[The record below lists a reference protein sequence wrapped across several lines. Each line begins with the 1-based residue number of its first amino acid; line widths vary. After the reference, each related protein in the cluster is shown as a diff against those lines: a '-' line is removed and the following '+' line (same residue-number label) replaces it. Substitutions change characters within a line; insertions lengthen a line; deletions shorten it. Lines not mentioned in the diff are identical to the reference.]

1 MCLIIKLISAKTY
14 CLHVSRRKLT
24 MFFFTYWSSC
34 TFYLL
39 KKAHVS
45 MIGILFSRGS
55 CCEPGL
61 CHPNS
66 KQVIFFA
73 YGHSTSN
80 SWHRW
85 ACVLRWITQRERMVP
100 TMPSVLGSN
109 FGPVPSSKSPT
120 NPYLLLLDVFNL
132 TWVLQ
137 FLLNIFFRWEI
148 LFCHWSEVQHLR
160 RLRFFSGVT
169 AVPAPA
175 LNPSI
180 LLENTVIED
189 FFNN

>member
-1 MCLIIKLISAKTY
+1 MSNDWYNIF
-14 CLHVSRRKLT
+14 RRE
-24 MFFFTYWSSC
+24 
-34 TFYLL
+34 LL
-39 KKAHVS
+39 WAWTVV
-45 MIGILFSRGS
+45 IPTL
-55 CCEPGL
+55 
-61 CHPNS
+61 

-132 TWVLQ
+132 TWCLTIS
-137 FLLNIFFRWEI
+137 LKHLFFRWEI
-148 LFCHWSEVQHLR
+148 LFCHWSEVQHLK
-160 RLRFFSGVT
+160 RLRFFSGVI
-169 AVPAPA
+169 AVPVQ
-175 LNPSI
+175 LYPSI
-180 LLENTVIED
+180 VLENTVITVIED
-189 FFNN
+189 NN